1 VKQFR
6 TLTAAALSILATLLM
21 TGLAE
26 AQTYPSRGIR
36 LVVPISA
43 GSVTDVAARLTAQ
56 ELSDRLGVNVVVENR
71 PGSNMV
77 VGAVEC
83 AKSDPDGYTLCI
95 VSPDTM
101 SYNPF
106 LLPNLAYDPGKD
118 FRPVTNMYNV
128 IEGLLGKQS
137 LAAGSVAE
145 LRTLA
150 ALGSRDDGERRGR
163 DIRSVPSLVK

>member
-1 VKQFR
+1 VRQFR
-6 TLTAAALSILATLLM
+6 TLVTAALSILGALLM
-21 TGLAE
+21 TGLAG
-26 AQTYPSRGIR
+26 AQTYPSRAIR

-71 PGSNMV
+71 PGTNMV

-95 VSPDTM
+95 VSPDSM

-106 LLPNLAYDPGKD
+106 LLPNLPYDPSKD

-128 IEGLLGKQS
+128 IEGLLGKQCQLS
-137 LAAGSVAE
+137 RGTAE
-145 LRTLA
+145 AFRLRIV
-150 ALGSRDDGERRGR
+150 RDDG
-163 DIRSVPSLVK
+163 

>member
-1 VKQFR
+1 MKQFR